1 MSDTCLP
8 PAAPFVAVPSMRG
21 TARSRSAPPGIERPL
36 ATAPSLR
43 GAAVSKKR

>member
-21 TARSRSAPPGIERPL
+21 TARSRSEPPGTERPFA
-36 ATAPSLR
+36 ATRSLR